1 MSSLAAVQYDAPL
14 EALSTPAEILMNVA
28 HELRQPLSNIETIAY
43 YLSMVVPPGDT
54 KIQAQLGRIR
64 ELVQQS
70 GWILS
75 SGVSLAGLLPIAP
88 QPIDLEEL
96 ITGSVSSSGAHAHVR
111 LALSGDLPLVRLD
124 PREGRDLVDSLLML
138 FRTMADGARPIAV
151 TTSARPEGGVLMEI
165 QTTGGCCQ
173 GVSGAGSE
181 LAIESARRVA
191 QSYGGTFQVDAG
203 PDGGIRG
210 RLMLP

>member
-1 MSSLAAVQYDAPL
+1 MSSLAAVQCNAPG
-14 EALSTPAEILMNVA
+14 EVVSAPAEILMDVA

-43 YLSMVVPPGDT
+43 YLSMVLPPGDK

-70 GWILS
+70 SWILS
-75 SGVSLAGLLPIAP
+75 SGVNLAGSIPIAP
-88 QPIDLEEL
+88 QPMALEEL
-96 ITGSVSSSGAHAHVR
+96 ITESVISSGSHAHVH
-111 LALSGDLPLVRLD
+111 LALSGDLALVQLD
-124 PREGRDLVDSLLML
+124 PRAGRDLVDSVLML
-138 FRTMADGARPIAV
+138 FRSMADGSAPITV

-165 QTTGGCCQ
+165 RTPEDCCQ
-173 GVSGAGSE
+173 RVSGAGSE
-181 LAIESARRVA
+181 LALESARRIA
-191 QSYGGTFQVDAG
+191 QSHGGTFQVDTG